1 MIFIENALKKIIENI
16 YTLKVE
22 TITLANPP
30 KPELGDY
37 AFGCF
42 LLARDTK
49 KAPPQIAT
57 EIKAYFDEHK
67 AEYTEIESMEVAA

>member
-16 YTLKVE
+16 YALKVE

-37 AFGCF
+37 AF
-42 LLARDTK
+42 
-49 KAPPQIAT
+49 
-57 EIKAYFDEHK
+57 
-67 AEYTEIESMEVAA
+67 